1 MACRARSSGWFQD
14 RAASQTAHIDVR
26 PQHLRPEFAANHGVR
41 NGVGDGAFP
50 SWAPFCVF
58 CVGHPCI
65 ALPSRVESM
74 RGRGAVSLWV
84 DEREAKRAPRSANRP
99 TLTEILQSLL
109 KMMPAMWV
117 FDLAAVTK
125 VLTRIRNPGG
135 LSVNAGTKGDCTRKY
150 TRIELG
156 VYM

>member
-1 MACRARSSGWFQD
+1 MQGPLQWLVSGSSSQSNGAYRRQTPASEARVCSQPRRPERRWRWCFSLLGALLSFLRRSSLHSAPEPGREHEGKEALLAYGW
-14 RAASQTAHIDVR
+14 
-26 PQHLRPEFAANHGVR
+26 
-41 NGVGDGAFP
+41 
-50 SWAPFCVF
+50 
-58 CVGHPCI
+58 
-65 ALPSRVESM
+65 M
-74 RGRGAVSLWV
+74 
-84 DEREAKRAPRSANRP
+84 REAKRAPRSANRP